1 MDEKTT
7 KCAGIDWAK
16 DYHALCVVD
25 EAGRV
30 LSEGRFAHEEGG
42 ITRLCQE
49 LVEMGVLRVAIER
62 PEGILLERVLEAGIV
77 VLAIRPNQLKAS
89 RPRFR
94 ATGAR
99 AKSDSLTPSA
109 SQSSPAPINT
119 ALGHWCPIRMRLRP

>member
-49 LVEMGVLRVAIER
+49 LVEMGVLSQPA
-62 PEGILLERVLEAGIV
+62 EG
-77 VLAIRPNQLKAS
+77 LAPPLS
-89 RPRFR
+89 
-94 ATGAR
+94 
-99 AKSDSLTPSA
+99 
-109 SQSSPAPINT
+109 
-119 ALGHWCPIRMRLRP
+119 GHRS